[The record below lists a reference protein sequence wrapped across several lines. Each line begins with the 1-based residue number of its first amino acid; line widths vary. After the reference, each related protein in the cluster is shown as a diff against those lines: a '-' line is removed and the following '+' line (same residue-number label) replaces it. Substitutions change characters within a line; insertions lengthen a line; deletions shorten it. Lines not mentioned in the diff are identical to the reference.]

1 MEEFVYEVELQDH
14 VSEMVIEPVV
24 YDFELSDDFDI

>member
-1 MEEFVYEVELQDH
+1 MEDLVYEVELQDH
-14 VSEMVIEPVV
+14 VIGMVIEPVV